1 MNESRISVR
10 YSRALFQSALD
21 KKLLGRINQD
31 MILVKDVCTLP
42 EMKEL
47 LSNPVIVPSK
57 KTEVLHN
64 LLGRDLHNLTM
75 SMIDLVVK
83 NGREA
88 YIPAIARVFIHDTKK
103 HDGITETILTT
114 AVKVDSGIKK
124 QVTDMIAA
132 IFKTRVDLKENI
144 DNSIIGGFILKIED
158 DYIDASV
165 RNKLRKIRKELN
177 AGSMGTR
184 II

>member
-1 MNESRISVR
+1 
-10 YSRALFQSALD
+10 
-21 KKLLGRINQD
+21 
-31 MILVKDVCTLP
+31 
-42 EMKEL
+42 
-47 LSNPVIVPSK
+47 
-57 KTEVLHN
+57 
-64 LLGRDLHNLTM
+64 
-75 SMIDLVVK
+75 
-83 NGREA
+83 
-88 YIPAIARVFIHDTKK
+88 
-103 HDGITETILTT
+103 
-114 AVKVDSGIKK
+114 
-124 QVTDMIAA
+124 MIAN

>member
-10 YSRALFQSALD
+10 YSRALFQSALE
-21 KKLLGRINQD
+21 KKVLDRINQD
-31 MILVKDVCTLP
+31 MILVKDICTVP

-47 LSNPVIVPSK
+47 LSNPVIIPSK
-57 KTEVLHN
+57 KTEVLHK
-64 LLGRDLHNLTM
+64 LLGKYLHKLTM
-75 SMIDLVVK
+75 LMIDLVVK

-103 HDGITETILTT
+103 HNGITETLLTT

-124 QVTDMIAA
+124 QVKDMIADL
-132 IFKTRVDLKENI
+132 FKTNVDLKENI

-158 DYIDASV
+158 NYIDASV

-177 AGSMGTR
+177 AGSMGIR
-184 II
+184 I